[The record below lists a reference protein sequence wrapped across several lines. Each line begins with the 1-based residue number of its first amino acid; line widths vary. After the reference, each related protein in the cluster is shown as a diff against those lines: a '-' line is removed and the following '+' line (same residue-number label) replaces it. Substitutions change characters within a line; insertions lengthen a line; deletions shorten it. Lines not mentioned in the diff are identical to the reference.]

1 MLPVTLFYEVD
12 NLPKINYIFLVGKV
26 LFTLVVFSCAA
37 NSKIFDA
44 RVASVET
51 EYTNIDTN
59 LSITELNDAGLRL
72 GDRIQFEHQGQVILA
87 TFGDDYADVE
97 RGDWIA
103 TENDDGTL
111 ELAISFGGA
120 CEKINCKIG
129 DALLVQLVPNK

>member
-1 MLPVTLFYEVD
+1 M
-12 NLPKINYIFLVGKV
+12 NHIFLVVKV
-26 LFTLVVFSCAA
+26 LLIFIVFSCAA

-59 LSITELNDAGLRL
+59 LSIAKLNNAGLRL
-72 GDRIQFEHQGQVILA
+72 GDTIQFEHQGRVIHA
-87 TFGDDYADVE
+87 TFGDDYADVD

-120 CEKINCKIG
+120 CDKINCKIG
-129 DALLVQLVPNK
+129 DTLLVQLVPNK